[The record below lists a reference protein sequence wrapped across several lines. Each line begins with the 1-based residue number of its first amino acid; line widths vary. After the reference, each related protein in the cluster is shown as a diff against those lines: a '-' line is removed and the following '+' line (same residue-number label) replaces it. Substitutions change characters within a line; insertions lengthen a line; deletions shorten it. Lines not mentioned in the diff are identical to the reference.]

1 MHTKVSPIVKFGLS
15 DSDWSLFQSLAINP
29 LKQAGCK
36 TFVFGSRA
44 RGDHQKFSDLDLLID
59 STGPVQLTLL
69 SDIRADLEESN
80 LPIKVDL
87 VLKSELADSFRDGVM
102 KERIEV

>member
-1 MHTKVSPIVKFGLS
+1 MHTKVSIIVKFGLS
-15 DSDWSLFQSLAINP
+15 DSDWALLQNLAIAP
-29 LKQAGCK
+29 LKKAGCK
-36 TFVFGSRA
+36 IFVFGSRA
-44 RGDHQKFSDLDLLID
+44 RGDHKKFSDLDLLID
-59 STGPVQLTLL
+59 SPEQVPLASLG
-69 SDIRADLEESN
+69 DIRADLEESN